1 MTRVHWYPA
10 HFRLVWVNQSM
21 GDPMKFLTPNHA
33 PDGLTSY
40 ARVNRV
46 RPGLTLLNIVEGL
59 FGIIGVVIVILAIRY
74 GGSFEKAGLAID
86 QTIHGACAAIANA
99 AGTHGK

>member
-1 MTRVHWYPA
+1 
-10 HFRLVWVNQSM
+10 
-21 GDPMKFLTPNHA
+21 MKFLTPNHA
-33 PDGLTSY
+33 PEGLSSY

-59 FGIIGVVIVILAIRY
+59 FGVIGVVVVILAVRY

-86 QTIHGACAAIANA
+86 QTLGGISHAIV
-99 AGTHGK
+99 TLVEPHKK

>member
-1 MTRVHWYPA
+1 
-10 HFRLVWVNQSM
+10 
-21 GDPMKFLTPNHA
+21 MKFLQPNHA
-33 PDGLTSY
+33 PEGLSSY

-59 FGIIGVVIVILAIRY
+59 FGVIGVVIVILAVRY

-86 QTIHGACAAIANA
+86 QTIGGAGHAIVALT
-99 AGTHGK
+99 GTHKK

>member
-1 MTRVHWYPA
+1 
-10 HFRLVWVNQSM
+10 
-21 GDPMKFLTPNHA
+21 MKFLTPNHA

-74 GGSFEKAGLAID
+74 GGSFERAGLAVD
-86 QTIHGACAAIANA
+86 QTLHGVGAEVASVVAPR
-99 AGTHGK
+99 K